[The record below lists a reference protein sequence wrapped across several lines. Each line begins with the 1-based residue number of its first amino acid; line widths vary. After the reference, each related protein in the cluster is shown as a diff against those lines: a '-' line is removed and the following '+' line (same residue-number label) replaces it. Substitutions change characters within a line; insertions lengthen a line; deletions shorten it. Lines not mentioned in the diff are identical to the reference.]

1 MRYVHQSSKAARAEA
16 PPAPVGTVKTH
27 STPNEVRIGDFV
39 LLDGQYQRIRDMRS
53 LGTASVRV
61 LHFAGRPPWIMRK
74 ARTVFRPI

>member
-1 MRYVHQSSKAARAEA
+1 M
-16 PPAPVGTVKTH
+16 KTH